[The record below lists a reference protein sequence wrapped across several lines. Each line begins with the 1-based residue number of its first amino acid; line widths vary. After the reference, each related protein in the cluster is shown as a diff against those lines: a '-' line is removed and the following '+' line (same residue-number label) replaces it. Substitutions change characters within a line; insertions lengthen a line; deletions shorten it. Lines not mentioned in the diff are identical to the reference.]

1 MKKLKPQDPIIQKIE
16 FDSKTKE
23 PITIQIRGEDLP
35 ETIVPEP
42 EVKEEHDF
50 KNADHKQLVMK
61 GVFGFEPNNSAIDKR
76 QRFIK
81 NLFSIIFVV
90 VVVGVL
96 VWTAINDFASGE
108 PLPSWS
114 EVWQTLS
121 KNWYFLLLALLMLGG
136 FYGFKALKLSAMCKS
151 MTGKFHLKTCL
162 ETAVV
167 GIYYNNVTP
176 FAIGGQPFEI
186 YHLSKHGVHGGVA
199 SSLPIATYFLNQI
212 AFVIMG
218 FAFVFMYTSN
228 TLDIPSE
235 MIGVMPTILNI
246 VAIVGLSFSL
256 IMPVIIILFSL
267 LPRFT
272 SKLVAGVLHIGNK
285 LHIIKNPKATAM
297 KTYKTVI
304 HNSRCIKKIASR
316 PVVFISTFLMS
327 FLEHICGTSIAYFVL
342 CFFGF
347 NWGGGMVEWLQVV
360 QLCFLINVAISIIP
374 TPGNAG
380 AADLSFY
387 LLFKTG
393 LGLSAGLQVSGYA
406 FPAMITW
413 RILSFYSTI
422 IIGFAFTNLK
432 KRSDRRKK
440 LKNVN

>member
-1 MKKLKPQDPIIQKIE
+1 
-16 FDSKTKE
+16 
-23 PITIQIRGEDLP
+23 
-35 ETIVPEP
+35 
-42 EVKEEHDF
+42 
-50 KNADHKQLVMK
+50 
-61 GVFGFEPNNSAIDKR
+61 
-76 QRFIK
+76 
-81 NLFSIIFVV
+81 
-90 VVVGVL
+90 
-96 VWTAINDFASGE
+96 
-108 PLPSWS
+108 
-114 EVWQTLS
+114 
-121 KNWYFLLLALLMLGG
+121 
-136 FYGFKALKLSAMCKS
+136 
-151 MTGKFHLKTCL
+151 
-162 ETAVV
+162 
-167 GIYYNNVTP
+167 
-176 FAIGGQPFEI
+176 
-186 YHLSKHGVHGGVA
+186 
-199 SSLPIATYFLNQI
+199 
-212 AFVIMG
+212 
-218 FAFVFMYTSN
+218 
-228 TLDIPSE
+228 

-246 VAIVGLSFSL
+246 AAIVGLSFSL

-360 QLCFLINVAISIIP
+360 QLCVLINVAISIIP